1 MRINEIVKESDLQEG
16 PILNKIGSAI
26 GKGVGTLAKGV
37 GAVAGGIAGLG
48 AAAKKGFQAGKATV
62 SGAGDTDTTP
72 AAGTAAKPAAPTADT
87 GASNTSAPAATQPS
101 AAGSAEPKQTPA
113 AEPAPA
119 AAPAA
124 EPTAAAPAADKGA
137 TDTQAPAAE
146 PAPATT
152 PAADATQATPAPSQT
167 QTTTGQS
174 AANDTQYKQAQKA
187 IAALQ
192 PADQKQILTA
202 LEADPKVKSAIEKA
216 AQPKQ
221 QPKQDP
227 DSQAFG
233 QMANQL
239 SKGTDPAPAEPATTP
254 AATPTTT
261 PAAGATDTAV
271 PAAEVPAKKTK
282 TASRVPKKAA
292 PSQAE
297 IDADRENNPNIQ
309 MSNNS
314 IIRTGRNLS
323 EAPLITAAPAAQ
335 PPAAKSSAALD
346 NLKAFKKG
354 WDSGA
359 DTSAVGQGPKL
370 QDPSGRVPP
379 DMLER
384 LNKLQSAQRTELYN
398 LLVKMNP

>member
-72 AAGTAAKPAAPTADT
+72 AAGTAAKPAAPAADT

-119 AAPAA
+119 A
-124 EPTAAAPAADKGA
+124 
-137 TDTQAPAAE
+137 APAAE

-227 DSQAFG
+227 GSQAFG

-271 PAAEVPAKKTK
+271 PTAEVPAKKTK

>member
-72 AAGTAAKPAAPTADT
+72 AAGTAAKPAAPAADT

-124 EPTAAAPAADKGA
+124 EPAPATKPAADKGA

-227 DSQAFG
+227 GSQAFG

-239 SKGTDPAPAEPATTP
+239 SKGTDP

-271 PAAEVPAKKTK
+271 PTAEVPAKKTK